1 MSRRWK
7 TKEIES
13 MDSIQFAITI
23 LNERKNK
30 LTNPYSPLCEKLAT
44 AVRDLEGLKK
54 VRDEDAAKT
63 EAYNFWHKPQVE
75 ATKISYLYRDGSN
88 YKVYNEVILAG
99 RLTSVEKQT
108 ILDSLY
114 ESDSFIPSV
123 VGLPEEK
130 FGTET
135 DDDMPFFELTKD
147 DFEDVVAAVTP
158 WIDFDVHELVMQFAA
173 ARDLW
178 EKYAF
183 TG

>member
-1 MSRRWK
+1 
-7 TKEIES
+7 

-23 LNERKNK
+23 LNERKDE
-30 LTNPYSPLCEKLAT
+30 LTNPYSPLCEKLAA
-44 AVRDLEGLKK
+44 AVRDLKELQK
-54 VRDEDAAKT
+54 VRDEAAAKT

-99 RLTSVEKQT
+99 RLTGEEKQT

-114 ESDSFIPSV
+114 ESNSFIPRA

-135 DDDMPFFELTKD
+135 DNDTPFFELTED

-158 WIDFDVHELVMQFAA
+158 GIDFDVHELVKQFIAA
-173 ARDLW
+173 GDLW

-183 TG
+183 TV